1 MIKIEKVFSIRKWET
16 VQDSL
21 AKTTGMAILMVDYK
35 GRPIT
40 KHSGCCIMAQ
50 LSRQKSKVF
59 IMN

>member
-40 KHSGCCIMAQ
+40 KHSGCCEFC
-50 LSRQKSKVF
+50 KK
-59 IMN
+59 